1 MFFTANILSVA
12 YLLCWLREFVSQNI
26 YTFVACS
33 SIEKVENTGLNIEC
47 GTM

>member
-26 YTFVACS
+26 YTFVAL
-33 SIEKVENTGLNIEC
+33 KKLRTLA
-47 GTM
+47 